1 LTKTDPFLSLIPC
14 LFYLFYPGSSD
25 SVLVSAYGV
34 LFGWLCFAIESTT
47 FIFGSRPRFFCY
59 MTEKK
64 SISALV
70 TGGEASAGP
79 PLGPALGPMGINVL
93 QVVNSINDKTKDF
106 SGMKVPVKVE
116 VDPDTKKFTVE
127 VGVPP
132 TAALINKEAGVA
144 KGSGAAGTAV
154 AGNIGVESAI
164 KIAKIKIDSSYA
176 KDIEGAVK
184 EVIGT
189 CLSLGMQVENKPAKE
204 VYDDIKA
211 GKYDEAMQKV

>member
-1 LTKTDPFLSLIPC
+1 MAD
-14 LFYLFYPGSSD
+14 
-25 SVLVSAYGV
+25 
-34 LFGWLCFAIESTT
+34 
-47 FIFGSRPRFFCY
+47 
-59 MTEKK
+59 KK
-64 SISALV
+64 SISSLG

-79 PLGPALGPMGINVL
+79 PLGPALGPMGVNVL
-93 QVVNSINDKTKDF
+93 QVVNTINDKTKDF

-132 TAALINKEAGVA
+132 TAALINKEAGVS
-144 KGSGAAGTAV
+144 KGSGNAGTNF
-154 AGNIGVESAI
+154 AGNIGIESAV
-164 KIAKIKIDSSYA
+164 KIAKMKIDNSYA
-176 KDIEGAVK
+176 RDISGALK

>member
-1 LTKTDPFLSLIPC
+1 
-14 LFYLFYPGSSD
+14 
-25 SVLVSAYGV
+25 
-34 LFGWLCFAIESTT
+34 
-47 FIFGSRPRFFCY
+47 
-59 MTEKK
+59 MTESK

-93 QVVNSINDKTKDF
+93 QVVNTINDKTKDF

-132 TAALINKEAGVA
+132 TAALINKEAGVG

-154 AGNIGVESAI
+154 AGNIDIESAI
-164 KIAKIKIDSSYA
+164 KIAKMKIDSSYA
-176 KDIEGAVK
+176 RDIEGALK

-189 CLSLGMQVENKPAKE
+189 CLSSGIQVENKPAKE
-204 VYDDIKA
+204 VYDDIKT
-211 GKYDEAMQKV
+211 GKYNEALQKV

>member
-1 LTKTDPFLSLIPC
+1 
-14 LFYLFYPGSSD
+14 
-25 SVLVSAYGV
+25 
-34 LFGWLCFAIESTT
+34 
-47 FIFGSRPRFFCY
+47 
-59 MTEKK
+59 MTENK

-93 QVVNSINDKTKDF
+93 QVVNTINDKTKDF
-106 SGMKVPVKVE
+106 PGMKVPVKVE

-132 TAALINKEAGVA
+132 TAALISKEAGVA

-154 AGNIGVESAI
+154 AGNIGIESAI
-164 KIAKIKIDSSYA
+164 KIAKMKIDSSYA
-176 KDIEGAVK
+176 RDIKGALK

-189 CLSLGMQVENKPAKE
+189 CLSLGMQVENKPPKD
-204 VYDDIKA
+204 VYNDIKA
-211 GKYDEAMQKV
+211 GKYDEALQKV